1 MSSLILWDVFYGHE
15 IFHPLSFSSSSSSSS
30 WQGKIGDDGRTS
42 GRCGLLRLKKITL
55 RVFSVSIYTIS
66 SLRAPIY
73 VREMLHSR
81 GERFTLL
88 FISSLQLL
96 FFCFYS
102 LFGLGV
108 EHHVSSLA
116 NNQFLLSKTIKANV
130 SFWTNKNPIFINI
143 GALWWFECRKELL

>member
-1 MSSLILWDVFYGHE
+1 MIKVKDMDLAAQRQGESSLILWDVFYGHE

-42 GRCGLLRLKKITL
+42 EWCGLLRLKKITL

-88 FISSLQLL
+88 FISSLAP
-96 FFCFYS
+96 FFVFTV

-116 NNQFLLSKTIKANV
+116 NKIVNF
-130 SFWTNKNPIFINI
+130 F
-143 GALWWFECRKELL
+143 CRKLLRQSYLFGQIKINT